1 MLRTS
6 CNEQHSCAGSAL
18 VPVGSVLVILSFA
31 RAMSVLHAE
40 NDSVMSSIP
49 ALVPQCFLL
58 VPCW

>member
-18 VPVGSVLVILSFA
+18 VPVGSRAGVLVILSFA

-40 NDSVMSSIP
+40 ND
-49 ALVPQCFLL
+49 L
-58 VPCW
+58 